1 MPRRIG
7 TEGIVSD
14 YHAQTVLVG
23 FFFKKEKSVE
33 RKNNMVVNDR
43 VLSYMNNE

>member
-1 MPRRIG
+1 MQRRIG

-23 FFFKKEKSVE
+23 FFQKGEVCREKEQ
-33 RKNNMVVNDR
+33 
-43 VLSYMNNE
+43 YGG

>member
-7 TEGIVSD
+7 IEGIVSD
-14 YHAQTVLVG
+14 YHAQTVLVV
-23 FFFKKEKSVE
+23 FFEKEKSIE

-43 VLSYMNNE
+43 VLFCMNNE